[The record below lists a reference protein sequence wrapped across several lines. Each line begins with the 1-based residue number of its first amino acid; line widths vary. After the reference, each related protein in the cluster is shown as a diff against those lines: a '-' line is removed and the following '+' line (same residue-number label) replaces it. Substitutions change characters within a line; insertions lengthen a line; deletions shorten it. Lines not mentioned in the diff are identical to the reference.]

1 MENSSEIKKQVDDLL
16 KFCLKRDNIFLKR
29 NNPEEYKQTCMRE
42 FTNMHS
48 KYPSLFFCIVE
59 NPTTFPYYRLSEML
73 QYKKKI
79 EKEEI
84 SEEDASVEIGNKY
97 FKEFVQNTVSELD
110 KSKEEKNIIQK

>member
-16 KFCLKRDNIFLKR
+16 KFCLKRENLFLKR
-29 NNPEEYKQTCMRE
+29 NNLEEYKQTCMRE
-42 FTNMHS
+42 FTDMHA

-84 SEEDASVEIGNKY
+84 SEQDASVEIGKKY
-97 FKEFVQNTVSELD
+97 FQEFVQTTVSNLD
-110 KSKEEKNIIQK
+110 ASNDTQVRK